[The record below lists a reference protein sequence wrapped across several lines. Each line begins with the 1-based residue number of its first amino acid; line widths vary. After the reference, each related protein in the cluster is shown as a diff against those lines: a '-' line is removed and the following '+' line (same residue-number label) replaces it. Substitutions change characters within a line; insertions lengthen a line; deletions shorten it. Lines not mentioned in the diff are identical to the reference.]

1 MRKSTLSEQEIAEFD
16 EFQKK
21 EARNAGL
28 ALVPVRDRG
37 VAKLS
42 NGVTVYWH
50 HPKREHEEVNGITT
64 YSTPRVA
71 DGKFGIEVDGK
82 LVVFNAEELMKHLR
96 WA

>member
-1 MRKSTLSEQEIAEFD
+1 MRKSTLSEQEIAELD

-21 EARNAGL
+21 ETRAAGL
-28 ALVPVRDRG
+28 ALMPVRDRG

-42 NGVTVYWH
+42 NGVTVYWN
-50 HPKREHEEVNGITT
+50 HPKREHEPVNGVTT

-71 DGKFGIEVDGK
+71 DGQFGISVDGK
-82 LVVFNAEELMKHLR
+82 LIVFNAEELMRHLR

>member
-1 MRKSTLSEQEIAEFD
+1 MRKSTLSKEEVAAFD
-16 EFQKK
+16 DFQKK
-21 EARNAGL
+21 ETRAAGL
-28 ALVPVRDRG
+28 ALIPVRDRG

-42 NGVTVYWH
+42 NGATVYWH
-50 HPKREHEEVNGITT
+50 HPKREHEPVYGVTT

-71 DGKFGIEVDGK
+71 DGQFGVEVDGK